1 MEEDKFLGLK
11 TVALILGLVGAI
23 YVVNGLIDVRDYAI
37 PGAWSLVG
45 GVLMIVAG
53 IETWR
58 MKSRGWKV
66 ALGAVAVAVA
76 GWVILTYV
84 VIDSVIA
91 AEGLSALGGQVL
103 RGALDS
109 RLRLSAILA
118 LLLAVWV
125 YPARHKFAN

>member
-1 MEEDKFLGLK
+1 MEDDKFLGLK

-23 YVVNGLIDVRDYAI
+23 YVVTGLIDVRHYQV
-37 PGAWSLVG
+37 PGAWSLVAG
-45 GVLMIVAG
+45 ALMLVAG
-53 IETWR
+53 TETWR
-58 MKSRGWKV
+58 MKPRGWKV

-84 VIDSVIA
+84 VADSVIA
-91 AEGLSALGGQVL
+91 AAGMSDPQAQVL

-109 RLRLSAILA
+109 RLRLSEILA

-125 YPARHKFAN
+125 YPARHKFIN

>member
-23 YVVNGLIDVRDYAI
+23 YVVNGLIDVRDYLI

-45 GVLMIVAG
+45 GALLLVAG

-58 MKSRGWKV
+58 MKPRGWKV
-66 ALGAVAVAVA
+66 ALGAVAVAVV

-84 VIDSVIA
+84 VIDSIIA
-91 AEGLSALGGQVL
+91 AAGLSAPEGQVL

-109 RLRLSAILA
+109 RLRLSTILA

-125 YPARHKFAN
+125 YPARDKFVN

>member
-23 YVVNGLIDVRDYAI
+23 YVVNGLIDVRDYRI

-45 GVLMIVAG
+45 GSLMLIAG

-58 MKSRGWKV
+58 MKPRGWKV
-66 ALGAVAVAVA
+66 ALGATAVAVT

-84 VIDSVIA
+84 AIDSVIA
-91 AEGLSALGGQVL
+91 AEGMSGRQAQVL

-125 YPARHKFAN
+125 YPARHKFIN